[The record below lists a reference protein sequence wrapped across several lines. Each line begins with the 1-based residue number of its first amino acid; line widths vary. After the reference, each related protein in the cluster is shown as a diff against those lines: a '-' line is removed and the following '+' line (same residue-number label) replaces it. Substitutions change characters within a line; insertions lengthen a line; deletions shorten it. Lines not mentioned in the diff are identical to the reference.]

1 MFCLNMAGHVV
12 SPWSLMT
19 TRDTSPAVKALRINL
34 SYHHWRQEVWKFLLR
49 FTKLMFYL
57 FDAMSLWIVGIKAV
71 LGAIKL
77 GANSTKETSAWKMFG
92 LDMTSNVMFVGWRVS
107 TFRAE
112 PSAGHNFSRNH
123 LIHISSW
130 KRLDYTQKVQTLL
143 SMVPW
148 NMRCQSVSAGA
159 KLWAV
164 TAIKSRGL
172 NVFSLN
178 MFVEISLRLW
188 HVSTL
193 DTSPHSETIFI
204 DILGHQGR
212 DCLWKEL
219 NGNTEKWLKAL

>member
-1 MFCLNMAGHVV
+1 
-12 SPWSLMT
+12 
-19 TRDTSPAVKALRINL
+19 
-34 SYHHWRQEVWKFLLR
+34 
-49 FTKLMFYL
+49 
-57 FDAMSLWIVGIKAV
+57 MSLWIVGIKAV
-71 LGAIKL
+71 FGAIKL
-77 GANSTKETSAWKMFG
+77 GANFTKETSAWKMFG
-92 LDMTSNVMFVGWRVS
+92 LDVTSNVVFVGWRVS
-107 TFRAE
+107 TFRAK

-143 SMVPW
+143 SMLSW
-148 NMRCQSVSAGA
+148 NMRCQSISAGA

-172 NVFSLN
+172 DVFSLN
-178 MFVEISLRLW
+178 MFVEISLRLR

-219 NGNTEKWLKAL
+219 NGNTEKWLKALQGLSIAWPNYPWALTFQFLNLSW

>member
-1 MFCLNMAGHVV
+1 
-12 SPWSLMT
+12 
-19 TRDTSPAVKALRINL
+19 
-34 SYHHWRQEVWKFLLR
+34 
-49 FTKLMFYL
+49 
-57 FDAMSLWIVGIKAV
+57 MSLWIVGIKAV
-71 LGAIKL
+71 FGAIKL

-112 PSAGHNFSRNH
+112 PSAGHNVSRNH

-219 NGNTEKWLKAL
+219 NGNTEKSKSGWKHSKVFHFVICLT